1 MNKKHAHHVWTKIRP
16 IKTWYLVL
24 AFLAMM
30 TVTVLALRDNY
41 TIMAQLREVV
51 YQADRQGEGV
61 EQALQNLRSHVNNH
75 MNTNLS
81 SGAESV
87 YPPIQLKET
96 YERLVVAEQQ
106 RVEVANSQLYT
117 EAQNYCESQDPNS
130 FSGGSRVG
138 CIQQYVDDH
147 GQKVQPIPDALYKF
161 DFATPSWS
169 PDLAGWSLAASIVL
183 LILTV
188 IRFALGRLFKHI

>member
-1 MNKKHAHHVWTKIRP
+1 MNKKHMHHVWSKIRP
-16 IKTWYLVL
+16 IKTWYLFL
-24 AFLAMM
+24 AFLVMI
-30 TVTVLALRDNY
+30 TITVLALRDNY
-41 TIMAQLREVV
+41 ATMTQLREAV
-51 YQADRQGEGV
+51 YVADRQGEGV
-61 EQALQNLRSHVNNH
+61 EVALQNLRSHVNNH
-75 MNTNLS
+75 MNTSLS

-96 YERLVVAEQQ
+96 YNRLVTAEQQ

-147 GQKVQPIPDALYKF
+147 GQKAQPIPDGLYKF

-169 PDLAGWSLAASIVL
+169 PDLAGWSLAASAIL
-183 LILTV
+183 LLATV
-188 IRFALGRLFKHI
+188 IRFGLGRLFKQL